1 MSRVTAAVGLYPL
14 HFHDKKV
21 KKGLK
26 NYLKKLYLNGE
37 GLSMRLIKTK
47 KYLKSLKLVEPMKE
61 QDKIE
66 AAVDRLEEDMTGV
79 ERIKGSKDQA
89 RLAVGN
95 YRVHLKR
102 EKDKQITILM
112 VEDVVRRTT
121 TTYKHRK

>member
-1 MSRVTAAVGLYPL
+1 MRI
-14 HFHDKKV
+14 V
-21 KKGLK
+21 K
-26 NYLKKLYLNGE
+26 
-37 GLSMRLIKTK
+37 SK

-95 YRVHLKR
+95 YRIHLKR
-102 EKDKQITILM
+102 DKDKQITILI

-121 TTYKHRK
+121 TTYKHRN